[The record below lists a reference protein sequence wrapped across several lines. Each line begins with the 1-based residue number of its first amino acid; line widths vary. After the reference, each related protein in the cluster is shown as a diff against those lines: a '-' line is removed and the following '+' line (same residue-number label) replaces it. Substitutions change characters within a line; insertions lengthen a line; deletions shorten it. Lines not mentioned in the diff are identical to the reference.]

1 MEMSGNFMGIIL
13 KNSPPLC
20 TEIIFT
26 KVDDIYFTEDPSQ
39 IIRLCQ
45 KSTFKIFFCKVK
57 QIIGVNYALSLK

>member
-1 MEMSGNFMGIIL
+1 MGIIL

-45 KSTFKIFFCKVK
+45 KSTFKIFFV
-57 QIIGVNYALSLK
+57 S